1 MIQLDPASLAIGY
14 AAGTMLCWY
23 LNQTLNAK
31 ESEYERE
38 DDGATDKD
46 YIHYKSSIYGWNY
59 PYDRIT
65 PDREQAGSCG
75 IWSDVVLMGG
85 WESIFFEKF

>member
-14 AAGTMLCWY
+14 AAGTLLCWY

-38 DDGATDKD
+38 DDGATEED
-46 YIHYKSSIYGWNY
+46 YLHYKSSIYSWNY
-59 PYDRIT
+59 PYDS
-65 PDREQAGSCG
+65 DRV
-75 IWSDVVLMGG
+75 DR
-85 WESIFFEKF
+85 K

>member
-14 AAGTMLCWY
+14 AAGTLLCWY

-38 DDGATDKD
+38 DEGATEKD
-46 YIHYKSSIYGWNY
+46 YIHYESSIYGWNY
-59 PYDRIT
+59 PYDTNRV
-65 PDREQAGSCG
+65 DR
-75 IWSDVVLMGG
+75 
-85 WESIFFEKF
+85 K

>member
-14 AAGTMLCWY
+14 AAGTLLCWY

-38 DDGATDKD
+38 DDGATEED
-46 YIHYKSSIYGWNY
+46 YLHYKSSVYSWNNL
-59 PYDRIT
+59 YDVDGV
-65 PDREQAGSCG
+65 DRR
-75 IWSDVVLMGG
+75 
-85 WESIFFEKF
+85 

>member
-38 DDGATDKD
+38 DDGATEED
-46 YIHYKSSIYGWNY
+46 YLHYKSSIYSWNY
-59 PYDRIT
+59 PYDS
-65 PDREQAGSCG
+65 DRV
-75 IWSDVVLMGG
+75 DR
-85 WESIFFEKF
+85 K